1 MEKRF
6 ISIFGN
12 VFRIDAINSVYI
24 EYVNLETGYAIYIS
38 VDGSVIEVAH
48 SQSKTTAAKSR
59 DAIIAAITTSEE
71 EIEKIF

>member
-1 MEKRF
+1 MNTKF

-12 VFRIDAINSVYI
+12 VFRKDAINSVYI
-24 EYVNLETGYAIYIS
+24 EYVNIESGYVIYVS

-71 EIEKIF
+71 IEKIF

>member
-1 MEKRF
+1 MNKKF

-12 VFRIDAINSVYI
+12 VFRKDAINSVYI

-38 VDGSVIEVAH
+38 VDGNAIEVGH
-48 SQSKTTAAKSR
+48 SQNKATATKSR
-59 DAIIAAITTSEE
+59 DAIIATITTGE